1 MSVGGVGV
9 AVTLP
14 PEVAG
19 GGGAGVQAAARSPA
33 PAQSSEALFIPCLNL
48 ISRIINLLLRAVLC
62 SFTLILRRSADFFVL
77 PKLDV
82 AEGA

>member
-48 ISRIINLLLRAVLC
+48 ISSIKLLRAVLC

>member
-1 MSVGGVGV
+1 MGV

-48 ISRIINLLLRAVLC
+48 ISSIKLLRAVLC